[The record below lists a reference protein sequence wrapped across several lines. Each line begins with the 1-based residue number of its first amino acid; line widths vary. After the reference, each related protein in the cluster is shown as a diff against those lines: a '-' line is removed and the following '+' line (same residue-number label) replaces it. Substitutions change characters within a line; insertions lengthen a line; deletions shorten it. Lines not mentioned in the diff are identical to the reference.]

1 MKLSHPTATVMI
13 PDGTQADWALGRI
26 THLAIGAH
34 QDDCE
39 IMAFH
44 GVLACYHRPDLWFG
58 AVTCTDGSGS
68 PRCGEYASY
77 SDEEMARLRRRE
89 QDKAAVVGN
98 YGAMVQLNHPSSAVK
113 DVLNPALRDDLAAV
127 LAECRPRVV
136 YTHNPVDKH
145 ETHVAVGLAVIRAI
159 RGLSPDR
166 RPPAVY
172 GCEVWRNLDW
182 LQDRKKVALDI
193 SGHENIAAA
202 LIGVY
207 DSQVAGGKRYDLATL
222 GRRRANATYFE
233 SHATDQAEA
242 LWFAMD
248 LTPLV
253 RDDTLDIR
261 EFVLGHIDDFRRD
274 VEAQIR
280 KYTP

>member
-1 MKLSHPTATVMI
+1 MKLNNAAATVFV
-13 PDGTQADWALGRI
+13 PDGTPADRALGRI

-44 GVLACYHRPDLWFG
+44 GVLTCFHRSDLWFG
-58 AVTCTDGSGS
+58 AVTCTNGSGS

-77 SDEEMARLRRRE
+77 ADGEMALLRRRE

-98 YGAMVQLNHPSSAVK
+98 YGAMIQLNHPSAAVK
-113 DVLNPALRDDLAAV
+113 DAGNPALPEDLAAI
-127 LAECRPRVV
+127 LSDCRPQVI
-136 YTHNPVDKH
+136 YTHNPADKH
-145 ETHVAVGLAVIRAI
+145 ETHLAVALAAVQAI
-159 RGLSPDR
+159 RGLPADR
-166 RPPAVY
+166 RPRAVY

-182 LQDRKKVALDI
+182 LSDHKKVALDV

-202 LIGVY
+202 LIGVF

-233 SHATDQAEA
+233 SHVTDRAEA

-253 RDDTLDIR
+253 QDGSLNIG

-274 VEAQIR
+274 VEARIR
-280 KYTP
+280 KRMP

>member
-1 MKLSHPTATVMI
+1 MI
-13 PDGTQADWALGRI
+13 PDGTPVDRALGRI
-26 THLAIGAH
+26 THLAVGAH

-44 GVLACYHRPDLWFG
+44 GVLTCFHRPDLWFG
-58 AVTCTDGSGS
+58 AVTCTNGSGS
-68 PRCGEYASY
+68 PRRGEYASY
-77 SDEEMARLRRRE
+77 SDEEMALLRRRE

-98 YGAMVQLNHPSSAVK
+98 YGALIQLNHPSAAVK
-113 DVLNPALRDDLAAV
+113 DAGNPALGEDLAAI
-127 LAECRPRVV
+127 LSECRPRVV
-136 YTHNPVDKH
+136 YTHNPADKH
-145 ETHVAVGLAVIRAI
+145 ETHLAVGLSAVRAI
-159 RGLSPDR
+159 RRLPAAR
-166 RPPAVY
+166 RPQAVY

-182 LQDRKKVALDI
+182 LPDGRKVALDV

-253 RDDTLDIR
+253 RDDALDIG
-261 EFVLGHIDDFRRD
+261 EFVLGHIDDFRRG

-280 KYTP
+280 KHAP

>member
-1 MKLSHPTATVMI
+1 VRE
-13 PDGTQADWALGRI
+13 QAAGVQQEPAL
-26 THLAIGAH
+26 
-34 QDDCE
+34 
-39 IMAFH
+39 
-44 GVLACYHRPDLWFG
+44 
-58 AVTCTDGSGS
+58 
-68 PRCGEYASY
+68 
-77 SDEEMARLRRRE
+77 LRRRE

-98 YGAMVQLNHPSSAVK
+98 YGAMIQLNHPSAAVK
-113 DVLNPALRDDLAAV
+113 DAGNPALPEDLAAI
-127 LAECRPRVV
+127 LSDCRPQVI
-136 YTHNPVDKH
+136 YTHNPADKH
-145 ETHVAVGLAVIRAI
+145 ETHLAVALAAVQAI
-159 RGLSPDR
+159 RGLPADR
-166 RPPAVY
+166 RPRAVY

-182 LQDRKKVALDI
+182 LSDHKKVALDV

-202 LIGVY
+202 LIGVF

-233 SHATDQAEA
+233 SHATDRAEA

-253 RDDTLDIR
+253 QDDTLDIR

-280 KYTP
+280 KYIA

>member
-1 MKLSHPTATVMI
+1 MKLNNAAATVFV
-13 PDGTQADWALGRI
+13 PDGTPADRALGRI

-44 GVLACYHRPDLWFG
+44 GVLTCFHRSDLWFG
-58 AVTCTDGSGS
+58 AVTCTNGSGS

-77 SDEEMARLRRRE
+77 ADGEMALLRRRE

-98 YGAMVQLNHPSSAVK
+98 YGAMIQLNHPSAAVK
-113 DVLNPALRDDLAAV
+113 DAGNPALPEDLAAI
-127 LAECRPRVV
+127 LSDCRPQVI
-136 YTHNPVDKH
+136 YTHNPADKH
-145 ETHVAVGLAVIRAI
+145 ETHLAVALAAVQAI
-159 RGLSPDR
+159 RGLPADR
-166 RPPAVY
+166 RPRAVY

-182 LQDRKKVALDI
+182 LSDHKKVALDV

-202 LIGVY
+202 LIGVF

-233 SHATDQAEA
+233 SHATDRAEA

-253 RDDTLDIR
+253 QDGSLNIG

-274 VEAQIR
+274 VEARIR
-280 KYTP
+280 KRMP

>member
-1 MKLSHPTATVMI
+1 MKLNNAAATVLF
-13 PDGTQADWALGRI
+13 PDGTPADQALGRI

-44 GVLACYHRPDLWFG
+44 GVLTCFHRSDLWFG
-58 AVTCTDGSGS
+58 AVTCTNGSGS
-68 PRCGEYASY
+68 PRRGEYASY
-77 SDEEMARLRRRE
+77 ADEEMALLRRRE
-89 QDKAAVVGN
+89 QDKAAVIGN
-98 YGAMVQLNHPSSAVK
+98 YGAMIQLNHASAAVR
-113 DVLNPALRDDLAAV
+113 DPRNPALREDLAAI
-127 LAECRPRVV
+127 LSECRPQVV
-136 YTHNPVDKH
+136 YTHNVADKH
-145 ETHVAVGLAVIRAI
+145 ETHLAVGLAVVRAI
-159 RGLSPDR
+159 RGLPVDR
-166 RPPAVY
+166 RPKTVY

-182 LQDRKKVALDI
+182 LSDLKKAALDI

-202 LIGVY
+202 LIGVF

-253 RDDTLDIR
+253 EDDTLDIG

-280 KYTP
+280 KHLP